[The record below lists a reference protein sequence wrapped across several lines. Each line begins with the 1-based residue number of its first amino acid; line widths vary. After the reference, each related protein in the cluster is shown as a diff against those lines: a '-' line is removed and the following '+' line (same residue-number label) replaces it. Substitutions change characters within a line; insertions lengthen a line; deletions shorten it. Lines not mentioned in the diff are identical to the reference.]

1 MSVGPARPT
10 ANVPQTLLDVRDLEV
25 VYRSSRGPAVNAVR
39 GVSFAVGPG
48 EIFGLVGESG
58 SGKSTVGLAVMGAL
72 RPPAAVAG
80 DVRYRGEPLF
90 GRTTAALRALWGR
103 RLAIVFQNPG
113 STLNPVLRAGA
124 QVMEVLQEH
133 EGLSR
138 AEAFARAVDLFRAV
152 QLTDPAGVAEKYPH
166 QLSGGQQQR
175 VSIAMALACDPDLLV
190 MDEPTTGLDVTTE
203 ARILDLVRSLRG
215 RTGAAILYIS
225 HNLAVIAELCDRVGV
240 MYAGELVESG
250 TVREVFARPR
260 HPYTL
265 ALLRCLPR
273 ADVPAVRRPL
283 PAIEGGLPDPTA
295 PLAYCQFAPRC
306 TMAEDRCRR
315 ERPPLAESGAGRTSR
330 CFFWQGVPAADA
342 AAEAR
347 PEGGPGR
354 DALGSAAGPPV
365 LEGRRLTHDYG
376 AHTGPLA
383 IWRARGPLRAL
394 DDVSLEVAAGEAL
407 AVIGESGSGKTT
419 LGRCLVGLIEPT
431 AGEVRVRGERPPAR
445 VRDWPRSTRRHVQ
458 MVFQNPDLTLNP
470 RRTVLDAVAR
480 PMHLFGLTTAAE
492 RRARAA
498 ALLQAVKLGAR
509 HLDRLPHQL
518 SGGERQRVAI
528 ARAFSINP
536 EAVVCD
542 EPTSALDVSVQAAI
556 LNLLAGLQQ
565 ERRASYVFISHDL
578 SVVRHLADRVAVV
591 YRGTIV
597 EEGRTEDVFAPPHHP
612 YTAILLSAVPSLR
625 PAGRRLADAA
635 GGAEP
640 AEQVADALDARG
652 GIGCPFHPRCP
663 RKIGA
668 ICEEQRPPLVAD
680 PRGHKIACHIPRAD
694 LGGTAV

>member
-1 MSVGPARPT
+1 MRATPEGLT
-10 ANVPQTLLDVRDLEV
+10 AGVTETLLDVRDLEV
-25 VYRSSRGPAVNAVR
+25 VYRSARGPAVNAVR
-39 GVSFAVGPG
+39 GVSFAVAPG

-58 SGKSTVGLAVMGAL
+58 SGKSTVGLAALGAL
-72 RPPAAVAG
+72 RPPATVAG
-80 DVRYRGEPLF
+80 DVRYRGQPLL
-90 GRTTAALRALWGR
+90 GRAPAALRALWGR

-113 STLNPVLRAGA
+113 STLNPVLRAGT

-133 EGLSR
+133 EGLGR
-138 AEAFARAVDLFRAV
+138 AEAFAKTVELFRSV
-152 QLTDPAGVAEKYPH
+152 QLADPAGVAEKYPH

-175 VSIAMALACDPDLLV
+175 VSIAMALACDPELLV

-203 ARILDLVRSLRG
+203 ARILDLVRSLRA

-225 HNLAVIAELCDRVGV
+225 HNLAVIAGLCDRVGV

-250 TVREVFARPR
+250 TVHEVFARPR

-273 ADVPAVRRPL
+273 ADVPPSRRLL
-283 PAIEGGLPDPTA
+283 PAIEGGLPDPAA
-295 PLAYCQFAPRC
+295 PLAHCQFAPRC
-306 TMAEDRCRR
+306 AMAEDRCRR
-315 ERPPLAESGAGRTSR
+315 ERPPLAESAAGGMSR
-330 CFFWQGVPAADA
+330 CFFWQRVPAPDAAVEAPADA
-342 AAEAR
+342 
-347 PEGGPGR
+347 GPGR
-354 DALGSAAGPPV
+354 DTRGSGAGPPV

-376 AHTGPLA
+376 APTGPLS
-383 IWRARGPLRAL
+383 IWRGRGPQRAV

-431 AGEVRVRGERPPAR
+431 AGEVRVRGQRPPAP
-445 VRDWPRSTRRHVQ
+445 WPRSTRRHVQ

-480 PMHLFGLTTAAE
+480 PMQLFGLTTAAE

-498 ALLQAVKLGAR
+498 ALLQAVKLEDR

-528 ARAFSINP
+528 ARAFSIDP

-597 EEGRTEDVFAPPHHP
+597 EEGRTEEVFSPPHHP
-612 YTAILLSAVPSLR
+612 YTATLLSAVPSLR
-625 PAGRRLADAA
+625 SAARPRGDAA
-635 GGAEP
+635 GFAEP
-640 AEQVADALDARG
+640 ADRAAGTPDGRG
-652 GIGCPFHPRCP
+652 VVGCPFHPRCP
-663 RKIGA
+663 RKIGT

-680 PRGHKIACHIPRAD
+680 PRGHKIACHIPRAE
-694 LGGTAV
+694 LGGSAG

>member
-1 MSVGPARPT
+1 MRVAPEGLT
-10 ANVPQTLLDVRDLEV
+10 ANVPETLLDVRDLEV
-25 VYRSSRGPAVNAVR
+25 VYRTARGPAVNAVR
-39 GVSFAVGPG
+39 GVSFAVAPG

-58 SGKSTVGLAVMGAL
+58 SGKSTVGLAVLGAL
-72 RPPAAVAG
+72 RPPATVAG
-80 DVRYRGEPLF
+80 DVRYRGEPLL
-90 GRTTAALRALWGR
+90 GRPPEALRALWGR

-113 STLNPVLRAGA
+113 STLNPVVRAGA

-133 EGLSR
+133 EGLGR
-138 AEAFARAVDLFRAV
+138 AAALAKTVELFRAV
-152 QLTDPAGVAEKYPH
+152 QLADPAGVAEKYPH

-175 VSIAMALACDPDLLV
+175 VSIAIALACDPELLV

-203 ARILDLVRSLRG
+203 ARILDLVRSLRA

-225 HNLAVIAELCDRVGV
+225 HNLGVIAELCDRVGV

-250 TVREVFARPR
+250 TVREVFAGAR

-273 ADVPAVRRPL
+273 ADVPPARRLL

-295 PLAYCQFAPRC
+295 PFAHCQFAPRC
-306 TMAEDRCRR
+306 AMAEDRCRL

-330 CFFWQGVPAADA
+330 CFFWQQVPAADA
-342 AAEAR
+342 AIDTLPHAAAGQSAR
-347 PEGGPGR
+347 GP
-354 DALGSAAGPPV
+354 AAGPPV

-376 AHTGPLA
+376 TQAGPLA
-383 IWRARGPLRAL
+383 MWRHRGPQRAL
-394 DDVSLEVAAGEAL
+394 DDVSLEVGAGDAL

-419 LGRCLVGLIEPT
+419 LGRCLVGLLQPT

-445 VRDWPRSTRRHVQ
+445 VRDWPRSIRRHVQ

-480 PMHLFGLTTAAE
+480 PMQLFGLTTAAG
-492 RRARAA
+492 RRAQAA
-498 ALLQAVKLGAR
+498 ALLQAVKLGER

-528 ARAFSINP
+528 ARAFSIDP

-565 ERRASYVFISHDL
+565 ERRVSYVFISHDL
-578 SVVRHLADRVAVV
+578 SVVRHFADRVMVV
-591 YRGTIV
+591 YRGTVV

-612 YTAILLSAVPSLR
+612 YTAALLSAVPSLR
-625 PAGRRLADAA
+625 SLRQPSGDAA
-635 GGAEP
+635 GLAVSAGP
-640 AEQVADALDARG
+640 AADAGDGLAAG
-652 GIGCPFHPRCP
+652 GCPFHPRCP
-663 RKIGA
+663 RKIGG
-668 ICEEQRPPLVAD
+668 ICEEQRPPLLAD
-680 PRGHKIACHIPRAD
+680 ERGHKIACHIPRSE
-694 LGGTAV
+694 LGETAV